1 MINIYM
7 YPCFVLFSLFFIYIG
22 VVSAIKFA
30 GIKIKIFS
38 MLIFF
43 LLILRYLSLAILMT
57 CKSIMFLYILKP
69 FFYLNYLSI
78 PMLSMVTIYIIMRNE
93 KFQLKNIFVASL
105 ILAFGYFIILAN
117 IPNYI
122 ELSNYY
128 GYKMY
133 LQRPE
138 FIYLFK
144 VLINTLFLIFAINLL
159 DKNHLDKRGIYLIIS
174 AALMSIIEIVLTMVG
189 IKIFQENIL
198 SDFIWILAF
207 IYALNKK

>member
-43 LLILRYLSLAILMT
+43 LLILRYLSLTILMT
-57 CKSIMFLYILKP
+57 CKSIIFLYILKP

-174 AALMSIIEIVLTMVG
+174 AALISIIEIVLTMVG

>member
-7 YPCFVLFSLFFIYIG
+7 YPCLVLFSLFFIYIG

-43 LLILRYLSLAILMT
+43 LLILRYLSLTILMT
-57 CKSIMFLYILKP
+57 CKSIIFLYILKP

-105 ILAFGYFIILAN
+105 ILTFGYFIILAN

>member
-7 YPCFVLFSLFFIYIG
+7 YPCLVLFSLFFIYIG

-105 ILAFGYFIILAN
+105 ILTFGYFIILAN

-159 DKNHLDKRGIYLIIS
+159 DKKHLNKKGIYLIIA
-174 AALMSIIEIVLTMVG
+174 AALLSIIEIVLTMVG

>member
-43 LLILRYLSLAILMT
+43 LLILRYLCLAILMT

-159 DKNHLDKRGIYLIIS
+159 DKNHLDKKGIYLIIS

>member
-105 ILAFGYFIILAN
+105 ILTFGYFIILAN

-174 AALMSIIEIVLTMVG
+174 AALISIIEIVLTMIG

-198 SDFIWILAF
+198 SDFIWLVAF

>member
-159 DKNHLDKRGIYLIIS
+159 DKNHLDKKGIYLIIS

>member
-207 IYALNKK
+207 I

>member
-43 LLILRYLSLAILMT
+43 LLILRYLCLAILMT

-198 SDFIWILAF
+198 SDFIWLVAF